1 MMIFRR
7 LPHLCAFA
15 YAIAVGAPPA
25 LAQTLH
31 DFIEAASARNP
42 ELAALEG
49 RGDAIGARQRAAGS
63 WTPGAPTFAAG
74 YSTDQVF
81 RNRRQRDATIGISTP
96 LWLPGEGTA
105 SQRVADTEMARMA
118 AQIAVVK
125 LKIAGQVRDSLADFA
140 IAKAEL
146 IVAEQRLRDGRSLE
160 DDTARRMK
168 ARDASE
174 ANLLLARA
182 ERIAADGET
191 REKRVALEHA
201 RIEFDS
207 LTGVA
212 PVVAALDDKV
222 PAEIKEPGH
231 PRLDDARGALE
242 VARANRALAEIQ
254 TRDSPEIGLIARRSR
269 DTFGTVYNDS
279 VGVEIK
285 IPFSSQARNAPRQ
298 AMAQAEFKEAMAQRM
313 SAEREVAAER
323 QKASLAYDNA
333 LAQRTLA
340 SERART
346 LTQQVSLVSR
356 GQRGGEVS
364 FSDFIRAR
372 TLAYEAEAA
381 KARADVNVSK
391 ARGRLNQSLGMM
403 P

>member
-1 MMIFRR
+1 MIYLR
-7 LPHLCAFA
+7 LMRCVALAA
-15 YAIAVGAPPA
+15 TVVTGSSPA
-25 LAQTLH
+25 NAQTLH
-31 DFIEAASARNP
+31 DFIEAASVRNP

-63 WTPGAPTFAAG
+63 WTPGAPTFSAG
-74 YSTDQVF
+74 YLTDQVF
-81 RNRRQRDATIGISTP
+81 KDRRQREATISISTP

-105 SQRVADTEMARMA
+105 SQRVADTEKVRLA

-125 LKIAGQVRDSLADFA
+125 LRIAAQVRESLADFA

-146 IVAEQRLRDGRSLE
+146 TVAEQRLRDGRSLE
-160 DDTARRMK
+160 NDTARRVR
-168 ARDASE
+168 ARDVSE

-182 ERIAADGET
+182 ERIVADGEA
-191 REKRVALEHA
+191 REKRVAVEQA

-212 PVVAALDDKV
+212 PVVAALDDK
-222 PAEIKEPGH
+222 ALTDLKEPGH

-254 TRDSPEIGLIARRSR
+254 TRDNPEIGLVARRSR

-279 VGVEIK
+279 LGVEIK

-298 AMAQAEFKEAMAQRM
+298 ALAQAEFKEAMALRT
-313 SAEREVAAER
+313 SAEREVQAER
-323 QKASLAYDNA
+323 QKARLAYDNA
-333 LAQRTLA
+333 LAQRDLA
-340 SERART
+340 SDRTRT
-346 LTQQVSLVSR
+346 LTQQVALVSR
-356 GQRGGEVS
+356 GQQGGEVT
-364 FSDFIRAR
+364 FSEFIRAR

-381 KARADVNVSK
+381 KARAEVNVSK
-391 ARGRLNQSLGMM
+391 ARGRLNQSLGML